1 MRPQK
6 MDPNDAKSIFSR
18 LGILLIFRF
27 LLRVTHTNITQF
39 LRSLDGIV
47 ENNLTLKTH
56 QTKRESDDRIRSY
69 TSPKMDP
76 NYAKSIISGL
86 GILLIFLCF
95 FSRVTPTNIAQF
107 TRSLDS
113 IVESDHALKT
123 Y

>member
-18 LGILLIFRF
+18 LGILLIFLF
-27 LLRVTHTNITQF
+27 LSRVTHTNITQF
-39 LRSLDGIV
+39 LRSLDSIV

-95 FSRVTPTNIAQF
+95 FRV
-107 TRSLDS
+107 
-113 IVESDHALKT
+113 
-123 Y
+123 